1 MQRKAQAKNRC
12 RAIDMSSN
20 RMIYVL
26 LLNVLRTENILL
38 QEIRKN
44 TVHLENKIMFGR
56 KTVNTKTGDK

>member
-1 MQRKAQAKNRC
+1 MQRKAQVKNRC
-12 RAIDMSSN
+12 RAIDISSN

-44 TVHLENKIMFGR
+44 TVHLENKIKFGR
-56 KTVNTKTGDK
+56 KTVKTKTGDK